1 MHTFA
6 ESNNHTAKM
15 NYRKEHI
22 IYISLWILLYIAPVT
37 SLYMRM
43 SNNPDIDFSW
53 NEILN
58 AWFYVTVWLATFAI
72 HNYLLVP
79 LLIVKRKTWRYMGL
93 ALALLLV
100 GMTVLYINRPSPDDF
115 RQRQHHRM
123 EHREKYCQRR
133 DPADSMR
140 MARIRLGD
148 GRSCRPEDAMRRRHE
163 LRPMNPVPMLGPG
176 EVVAFFG
183 GILLM
188 GMNIGVKLYF
198 KSMDDREKQE
208 SMAKHNLEQQM
219 EYLKYQVNPHFFM
232 NTLNN
237 IHALVDID
245 PERAKTTIVELS
257 KMMRYILYEGN
268 NKLIPLPREVQFL
281 NNYIQLMRLRYSK
294 SVRIDMELPGQ
305 LPDSTLPPLLLIIF
319 VENAFKHGISYRTES
334 FVHIGMSVSGDRL
347 VFDCQNS
354 IPEQPNRTDT
364 AGGVGL
370 ANVRR
375 RLDLIFADRYRL
387 DITDDGRVYSVHLDI
402 PLAKPV
408 KGHGNT
414 GNTQQA

>member
-176 EVVAFFG
+176 EMVAFFG

-237 IHALVDID
+237 IHALVDIN
-245 PERAKTTIVELS
+245 PERAKSTIVELS
-257 KMMRYILYEGN
+257 KMMRYLLYDGAKEQ
-268 NKLIPLPREVQFL
+268 IPLKVETAFIT
-281 NNYIQLMRLRYSK
+281 NYVKLMRLRY
-294 SVRIDMELPGQ
+294 
-305 LPDSTLPPLLLIIF
+305 PDTVSISLDVPQHAPDRTVPPLLLITF
-319 VENAFKHGISYRTES
+319 VENAFKHGVSYQRPSFIS
-334 FVHIGMSVSGDRL
+334 IGISADSGTMR
-347 VFDCQNS
+347 FYCSNS
-354 IPEQPNRTDT
+354 KAPAAPGKQQ
-364 AGGVGL
+364 GGVGL
-370 ANVRR
+370 VNAKK
-375 RLDLIFADRYRL
+375 RLNLIYGNGYTL
-387 DITDDGRVYSVHLDI
+387 DIDDGADTFTVSLVI
-402 PLAKPV
+402 PFEPQ
-408 KGHGNT
+408 GGNGPET
-414 GNTQQA
+414 EKTA